1 MADENEKKRKKMDK
15 RKKQKQKK
23 KQKREREREKE
34 EEKGSKE
41 AEAKSSVPQTQVK
54 NSEEAEA
61 KVSAPQTQVKS
72 STEAE
77 AKGISPQT
85 QQVKNSTEAEGKSC
99 SQTQEK
105 SNPNKK
111 RKLVFP
117 FGNYKNYYGYRIG
130 PGREVEEDPRIKVLK
145 KEWFEGK
152 DCLDIGCNS
161 GVITIQIARK
171 YKCKSILG
179 LDIDSGLIEDAYWC
193 LRKFARTESSQK
205 KIVSDSNGK
214 AVSEVNR
221 SKQCTTLSNEGTNN
235 GSSHHSSGD
244 RDLSDIVSFRRENF
258 VMCHRPPDKHY
269 DTILCL
275 SVTKWIHLNWG
286 DDGLI
291 TLFAKI
297 WRLLHPG
304 GIFVLEPQ
312 PWESYEKNRKVSET
326 TANNYRDIAYR
337 PERFREILL
346 DKIGF
351 RKVEDLTSGLSGTR
365 TGFDRPIFAFY
376 K

>member
-1 MADENEKKRKKMDK
+1 MSEENENKHKEMRKTE
-15 RKKQKQKK
+15 KK
-23 KQKREREREKE
+23 KKKHESEKE
-34 EEKGSKE
+34 EEKEKESKE
-41 AEAKSSVPQTQVK
+41 AEAKSSAQAQVM
-54 NSEEAEA
+54 N
-61 KVSAPQTQVKS
+61 
-72 STEAE
+72 
-77 AKGISPQT
+77 
-85 QQVKNSTEAEGKSC
+85 
-99 SQTQEK
+99 
-105 SNPNKK
+105 NPKKK

-161 GVITIQIARK
+161 GIITIQIAKK

-179 LDIDSGLIEDAYWC
+179 LDIDSGLIEDAFWY
-193 LRKFARTESSQK
+193 LRKVVKMESAQK
-205 KIVSDSNGK
+205 KQASDSNVT
-214 AVSEVNR
+214 AVQEVNR
-221 SKQCTTLSNEGTNN
+221 SEKCSNLSNESNK
-235 GSSHHSSGD
+235 GSSHDSSGE

-258 VMCHRPPDKHY
+258 VQSRHPPDKYY

-291 TLFAKI
+291 TLFSKI
-297 WRLLHPG
+297 WRLLQPG

-312 PWESYEKNRKVSET
+312 PWESYEKNRRVSET
-326 TANNYRDIAYR
+326 TASNYRSIMFR
-337 PERFREILL
+337 PERFQEILL
-346 DKIGF
+346 YKIGF
-351 RKVEDLTSGLSGTR
+351 RKVEDVTSELSGTR